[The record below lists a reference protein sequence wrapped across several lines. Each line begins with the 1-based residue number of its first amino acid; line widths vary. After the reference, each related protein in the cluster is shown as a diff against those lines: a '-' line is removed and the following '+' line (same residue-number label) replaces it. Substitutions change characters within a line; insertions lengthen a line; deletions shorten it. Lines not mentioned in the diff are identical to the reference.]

1 MEPALKPAVETTGTG
16 RVGVVATAATFQG
29 ELFASVV
36 DRFATGV
43 EVVTA
48 ACPRWVELVEEDAVS
63 GREARREVEGCLA
76 PMVDAGIDVL
86 VLACTHYPALTGLIA
101 EVLGPDVQIID
112 PAPAVARQTARVAAE
127 SLAANGAGTT
137 QLFTTGDLARLQ
149 RAVDRA
155 GIDGPVSLLPLV

>member
-1 MEPALKPAVETTGTG
+1 
-16 RVGVVATAATFQG
+16 
-29 ELFASVV
+29 
-36 DRFATGV
+36 
-43 EVVTA
+43 
-48 ACPRWVELVEEDAVS
+48 
-63 GREARREVEGCLA
+63 
-76 PMVDAGIDVL
+76 MVDAGIDVL

-101 EVLGPDVQIID
+101 EVLGPDVRIID